1 MAGKC
6 GARGWSVVQLD
17 FDEELGLF
25 AWDVWLNGGRI
36 RGPAYHQEEGA
47 DGLPLSVKKVIAP
60 IKVHVVNK
68 GITDVLWRG
77 ERKCIK
83 PKAGDA
89 DLWIRIWLGRIALA
103 ARDIVVEVQHVLAHR
118 TKTDKKEM
126 SHFGKFVRSNVGR
139 RIPWP

>member
-1 MAGKC
+1 MKNRDLLHGMYGSLDAGLE
-6 GARGWSVVQLD
+6 VQRTIKRK
-17 FDEELGLF
+17 ELTAFLC
-25 AWDVWLNGGRI
+25 L
-36 RGPAYHQEEGA
+36 
-47 DGLPLSVKKVIAP
+47 LKKVIAP
-60 IKVHVVNK
+60 IKVHVDNK

-103 ARDIVVEVQHVLAHR
+103 ARVEVQHVKAHR